1 MKVYKQDDFASK
13 TERYEN
19 LIKELYE
26 LKAKYLAHTGI
37 VPDTVE
43 LTPYDF
49 KIIKDYFMISEPNR
63 NTPIEQC
70 RTLVG
75 LNIQYSANRF
85 IG

>member
-1 MKVYKQDDFASK
+1 MKVYKQDDFELK

-19 LIKELYE
+19 LIKELYD
-26 LKAKYLAHTGI
+26 LKAKYVAHTGI

-63 NTPIEQC
+63 AIPIEQC

>member
-1 MKVYKQDDFASK
+1 MKVYKQDDFELKA
-13 TERYEN
+13 ERYEN
-19 LIKELYE
+19 LLNTLYE
-26 LKAKYLAHTGI
+26 LKAKYIQHTGI

-49 KIIKDYFMISEPNR
+49 KIIKDYLMISEPNR
-63 NTPIEQC
+63 ATPIEQC

-75 LNIQYSANRF
+75 LNIRYSTNLF